1 MHQLESKTATQEHFS
16 KHPDELREKKKSMSS
31 ISSEPETDEEEEEL
45 SGFAELVKALT
56 LGSDGNEAEA
66 LRETFKILDCDED
79 GYITLSDLREAMS
92 NFDEDQEVDDE
103 ELVEM
108 IAAADDKGNGKISFD
123 SFIRILEPKSPKSPK

>member
-1 MHQLESKTATQEHFS
+1 M
-16 KHPDELREKKKSMSS
+16 
-31 ISSEPETDEEEEEL
+31 
-45 SGFAELVKALT
+45 
-56 LGSDGNEAEA
+56 GSDGNEAEA

-123 SFIRILEPKSPKSPK
+123 SFIRVLEPKSPKSPK